1 MWLINL
7 DRLNNETDFEYK
19 LRLCR
24 AKLDKD
30 IDLDWG
36 EIADIL
42 GLDVS
47 ADHLRKTAYG
57 MIEASNYYNNKSY
70 AKTDDLDVKL
80 ADIRKERMKL
90 QTANLERTRIER
102 SEARHELYYEYLAQT
117 IEALPIPE
125 FNKLYLTRDK
135 NEEYVL
141 CLADIHYGAKF
152 QSANNEYSP
161 EICKARLEYLAHEVI
176 DFVNERELNTIHILC
191 LGDVIQGILRVSDLK
206 INDSSVVRATVEISR
221 LLAQFIT
228 LISQYTNVEY
238 YHVPS
243 ANHTQTRPLGTKASE
258 LADEDL
264 EYVISNYIKDLVRD
278 NERINVNLAPEGS
291 QYLEMN
297 IAGFDIITGHG
308 HTLKGSKKNSLK
320 NLSIANGKNY
330 SYAIFGHFHGGDM
343 FTSHESSL
351 TDCEVITA
359 PSFIGSDPYS
369 DSLFVG
375 SKAASIILGFDR
387 YDGHIDTH
395 KIILNN

>member
-1 MWLINL
+1 MINL
-7 DRLNNETDFEYK
+7 DRLSNETDFEYK

-102 SEARHELYYEYLAQT
+102 NEARHELYYEYLAQA
-117 IEALPIPE
+117 IETLPSPE
-125 FNKLYLTRDK
+125 FKELSSLNNGEK
-135 NEEYVL
+135 EYVL
-141 CLADIHYGAKF
+141 CLADIHYGAIF
-152 QSANNEYSP
+152 QSINNEYSP
-161 EICKARLEYLAHEVI
+161 EICHRRLERLAAEVI
-176 DFVNERELNTIHILC
+176 AFIEEHEINTIHILE
-191 LGDVIQGILRVSDLK
+191 LGDTIQGIIRISDLK

-228 LISQYTNVEY
+228 LISKYANVEY

-243 ANHTQTRPLGTKASE
+243 ANHSQMRNLGTKASE

-264 EYVISNYIKDLVRD
+264 EYVISNYIKDTVRD
-278 NERINVNLAPEGS
+278 NERINVNLAPEGN

-297 IAGFDIITGHG
+297 IAGFDIIAGHG
-308 HTLKGSKKNSLK
+308 HTLKGSKKSSLK
-320 NLSIANGKNY
+320 NLSIANHKDY

-343 FTSHESSL
+343 FTSHESLS
-351 TDCEVITA
+351 TDCEVIVA

-369 DSLFVG
+369 DSLFAG
-375 SKAASIILGFDR
+375 SKASSLILGFDK
-387 YDGHIDTH
+387 YDGHVETH